1 MSAARKQP
9 QKRAP
14 RRASQPRPLRRF
26 FHLHGRLLVCIAIGA
41 AATLLLPADWPLP
54 ARLLAGWDGFI
65 LLYLAHASVFVV
77 GSSVEQIRSRAAVQD
92 DGAAAILLLTIIAA
106 FASLAALVVLLG
118 GDKSGPQAQPV
129 LRLGFAIATIVLS
142 WLFVH
147 TMFTLHYAHD
157 YYGDRGDERS
167 GGLAFPGDDDPDY
180 WDFLYFSLVIAMTSQ
195 VSDVAI
201 TGKPIRRVAALH
213 GALSFFFNLGILAL
227 TINLLAGA
235 IS

>member
-1 MSAARKQP
+1 
-9 QKRAP
+9 
-14 RRASQPRPLRRF
+14 
-26 FHLHGRLLVCIAIGA
+26 V
-41 AATLLLPADWPLP
+41 TLLLPADWPLP

-77 GSSVEQIRSRAAVQD
+77 GSSVEQIRSRAAMQD
-92 DGAAAILLLTIIAA
+92 DGAFAILLLTIIAA

-118 GDKSGPQAQPV
+118 GDKAAGLLGQPA

-147 TMFTLHYAHD
+147 TMFTLHYAHE
-157 YYGDRGDERS
+157 YYGDRGDDRS
-167 GGLAFPGDDDPDY
+167 GGLAFPGDADPDY

>member
-1 MSAARKQP
+1 VSAARKP
-9 QKRAP
+9 AHKRA
-14 RRASQPRPLRRF
+14 RQPRPLRRF
-26 FHLHGRLLVCIAIGA
+26 FHLHGRLIACLAVGVA
-41 AATLLLPADWPLP
+41 VTLLLPADWPLP

-65 LLYLAHASVFVV
+65 LLYLTHASLFVA
-77 GSSVEQIRSRAAVQD
+77 GSSIEQIRRRAAVQD
-92 DGAAAILLLTIIAA
+92 EGGFAILLLTMIAA

-118 GDKSGPQAQPV
+118 GDKGGPQAQSV

-147 TMFTLHYAHD
+147 TMFTLHYAHE
-157 YYGDRGDERS
+157 YYGDRSDDRT
-167 GGLAFPGDDDPDY
+167 GGLKFPGNASPDY

-201 TGKPIRRVAALH
+201 TSKLIRRVVSLH

-227 TINLLAGA
+227 TINMLADA